1 VSNVERIELDIKLR
15 LLNVDGAARALN
27 SGIADELVLLN
38 KLVVVFEA
46 VPLLLLMVL
55 CVANNDEA
63 VLLTRRL
70 ASVLGAVGDDA
81 PDRVVV
87 GVVGTSTTWRSHS
100 FSNDLNERSPLSN
113 TCARRPIDKRQS
125 GVLFATAPIEKR
137 RANAGDSAP
146 TPPPPPIETRAVAY
160 GALLIDKRRD
170 GVPPFT

>member
-70 ASVLGAVGDDA
+70 ASVLGAVGDDV

-100 FSNDLNERSPLSN
+100 FSNDLNERSLSN